1 VHRLVST
8 TMPRSSGRDYRLKAF
23 TSKLIQR
30 SAWKGFSR
38 KIVCRIVHRGS
49 RSQFMRGLLA
59 ARLEPEK
66 RYDIWWF
73 NRRHYASKQAA
84 VNGPGARTYRR
95 QFKVT
100 DKPRSE

>member
-1 VHRLVST
+1 
-8 TMPRSSGRDYRLKAF
+8 
-23 TSKLIQR
+23 
-30 SAWKGFSR
+30 
-38 KIVCRIVHRGS
+38 
-49 RSQFMRGLLA
+49 MRGLLA